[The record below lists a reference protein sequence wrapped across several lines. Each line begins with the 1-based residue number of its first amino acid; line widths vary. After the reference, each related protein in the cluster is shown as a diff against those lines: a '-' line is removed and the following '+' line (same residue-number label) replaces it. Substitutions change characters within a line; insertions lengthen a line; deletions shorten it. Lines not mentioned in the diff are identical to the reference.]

1 MQCHYNKH
9 LSGLLFYTILWVVYR
24 GRLSVY
30 RSLVA
35 PMNLISQIS
44 VINDTKLKMEQIA
57 SDTSVRILVTHT
69 EIQQFP
75 NVL

>member
-1 MQCHYNKH
+1 
-9 LSGLLFYTILWVVYR
+9 
-24 GRLSVY
+24 
-30 RSLVA
+30 
-35 PMNLISQIS
+35 MNLISQIS